1 MEEFL
6 PKLAEILEEDEIKL
20 EDRLEDFEE
29 WDSLSVLSVLAMIDS
44 DYNVM
49 LESEALADLTTVGD
63 LFALVESRIEN
74 RS

>member
-6 PKLAEILEEDEIKL
+6 PKLAEILEEDEVKL
-20 EDRLEDFEE
+20 EDRLEAFEE

-63 LFALVESRIEN
+63 LLALVESRIEN